1 MVYDSRRAV
10 SFDPDAPYLRATY
23 VQSLTCDVLII
34 GGGGAALFAA
44 IHASDSAPDL
54 DIVLASKGLF
64 GKSGCTRMVQG
75 GYNVVLHEDDSVDKH
90 YDDTIRGG
98 NLINNQELAW
108 TLVTQ
113 APERVFEMENSFGC
127 TFDRNADGTIHQRAL
142 AGQSFNRTIH
152 CGDLTG
158 IEIISRLS
166 EQVLVRDI
174 ELLNEVRGI
183 DLLLDASGRTVAG
196 ALLLDHHSGE
206 FITAHATAVL
216 LATGGAAPLYRIT
229 AASLEKSG
237 DGLAMAYRAGAEF
250 VDMEMMQFHPTG
262 LIVDGSLLN
271 GTVLEEGLRGAGG
284 HLLNANHE
292 RYMERYDPEK
302 LERSTRDRVSRSGM
316 MEIRAGR
323 GTASEGIY
331 LDVRHLGKEFL
342 LKSSPGMY
350 ARCQTVG
357 TDMATDLIEVT
368 PTAHF
373 QMGGI
378 LINTDCRTT
387 VDGLFAAGED
397 AGGVHGANRLGG
409 NGVAESMVFG
419 AIAGESIARHAR
431 EGTRAPFDKDRLG
444 SARARLEGSGEIT
457 GQPFKL
463 KNRLRALAWDY
474 LGILRDADGLARAAD
489 ELDSIEGELGALA
502 MPARRG
508 ANPDLQERLDAEN
521 LIDVA
526 CLIGTAASARE
537 ESRGSHFRE
546 DVPESDDRFLVNFV
560 QRRTAD
566 GKPNTEPRPV
576 DFTRRTPEAL
586 RGETLIPA

>member
-1 MVYDSRRAV
+1 
-10 SFDPDAPYLRATY
+10 
-23 VQSLTCDVLII
+23 LII

-44 IHASDSAPDL
+44 IHARDSAPNL
-54 DIVLASKGLF
+54 DIVVASKGLF
-64 GKSGCTRMVQG
+64 AKSGCTRMVQG
-75 GYNVVLHEDDSVDKH
+75 GYNVVLHDDDSFDKH

-98 NLINNQELAW
+98 SLINNQELAW

-152 CGDLTG
+152 RGDLTG
-158 IEIISRLS
+158 IEIISRLA
-166 EQVLVRDI
+166 EQMLVRDI
-174 ELLNEVRGI
+174 EMLNEVRGV
-183 DLLLDASGRTVAG
+183 DLLLDGSGQSVTG
-196 ALLLDHHSGE
+196 ALLMDQHSGE
-206 FITAHATAVL
+206 LIAVNAAAVL
-216 LATGGAAPLYRIT
+216 VATGGAAPLYRIT

-284 HLLNANHE
+284 HLLNADHE

-302 LERSTRDRVSRSGM
+302 MERSTRDRVSRSGM

-323 GTASEGIY
+323 GTDSEGVY

-350 ARCQTVG
+350 ERCLTVG
-357 TDMATDLIEVT
+357 TDMETDLIEVT

-378 LINTDCRTT
+378 RIDSECRTSLA
-387 VDGLFAAGED
+387 GLFAAGED

-419 AIAGESIARHAR
+419 AIAGESMARHVKESAR
-431 EGTRAPFDKDRLG
+431 PAIDPDRL
-444 SARARLEGSGEIT
+444 SRLCDRLEGSAEIT
-457 GQPFKL
+457 GEPYRL
-463 KNRLRALAWDY
+463 KNKLRALSWEH
-474 LGILRDADGLARAAD
+474 LGILREANGLARVEE
-489 ELDSIEGELGALA
+489 ELNAIESELTALP
-502 MPARRG
+502 MPAQRG
-508 ANPDLQERLDAEN
+508 GNPDLQERLDAEN

-526 CLIGTAASARE
+526 RLIGAAASQRE

-546 DVPESDDRFLVNFV
+546 DFPDSDDRYLVNFF
-560 QRRTAD
+560 QRKEANGSMT
-566 GKPNTEPRPV
+566 TESRPV
-576 DFTRRTPEAL
+576 EFSRRTPDAL
-586 RGETLIPA
+586 LGETLIPA

>member
-1 MVYDSRRAV
+1 M
-10 SFDPDAPYLRATY
+10 
-23 VQSLTCDVLII
+23 QSLTCDILII

-44 IHASDSAPDL
+44 IHARDSAPDL
-54 DIVLASKGLF
+54 DIVVASKGLF
-64 GKSGCTRMVQG
+64 AKSGCTRMVQG
-75 GYNVVLHEDDSVDKH
+75 GYNVVLHAEDSFDKH

-98 NLINNQELAW
+98 SLINNQELAW

-127 TFDRNADGTIHQRAL
+127 TFDRNTDGTIHQRAL

-152 CGDLTG
+152 RGDLTG
-158 IEIISRLS
+158 IEIISRLA
-166 EQVLVRDI
+166 EQVLIRDI
-174 ELLNEVRGI
+174 EMLNEVRGI
-183 DLLLDASGRTVAG
+183 DLLLDSSGQHVTG
-196 ALLLDHHSGE
+196 ALLLDQHSGE
-206 FITAHATAVL
+206 LIAVHASAVL

-237 DGLAMAYRAGAEF
+237 DGLSMAYRAGAEF

-284 HLLNANHE
+284 HLLNADYE

-302 LERSTRDRVSRSGM
+302 MERSTRDRVSRSGM

-323 GTASEGIY
+323 GTSSEGVY

-350 ARCQTVG
+350 ERCLTVG
-357 TDMATDLIEVT
+357 TDMETDLIEVT

-373 QMGGI
+373 QMGGVRI
-378 LINTDCRTT
+378 DSECRTSLG
-387 VDGLFAAGED
+387 GLFAAGED

-419 AIAGESIARHAR
+419 AVAGETMAKHVKKNARR
-431 EGTRAPFDKDRLG
+431 PIDSDRLNRLSARLQG
-444 SARARLEGSGEIT
+444 SAEVTGEPYRLKS
-457 GQPFKL
+457 
-463 KNRLRALAWDY
+463 RLRTMSWEY
-474 LGILRDADGLARAAD
+474 LGILRDAQGLARVEQ
-489 ELDSIEGELGALA
+489 ELNLIESELNNLP
-502 MPARRG
+502 MPNHRG
-508 ANPDLQERLDAEN
+508 GNPDLHERLDAEN
-521 LIDVA
+521 LVDVA
-526 CLIGTAASARE
+526 RLIAAAAVLRE

-546 DVPESDDRFLVNFV
+546 DFPETTDRYLVNFY
-560 QRRTAD
+560 QRRETD
-566 GKPNTEPRPV
+566 GSITTEPRPV
-576 DFTRRTPEAL
+576 DFTRRTPDAL
-586 RGETLIPA
+586 LGETLIPT

>member
-1 MVYDSRRAV
+1 M
-10 SFDPDAPYLRATY
+10 
-23 VQSLTCDVLII
+23 QSLTCDILII

-44 IHASDSAPDL
+44 IHAHDAAPEL
-54 DIVLASKGLF
+54 DIVVASKGLF

-75 GYNVVLHEDDSVDKH
+75 GYNVVLHPEDSFDKH
-90 YDDTIRGG
+90 YDDTLRGG
-98 NLINNQELAW
+98 SLINDQELAW

-127 TFDRNADGTIHQRAL
+127 TFDRNADGSIHQRAL
-142 AGQSFNRTIH
+142 AGQSFDRTIH
-152 CGDLTG
+152 RGDLTG

-174 ELLNEVRGI
+174 EMLNEVRGAE
-183 DLLLDASGRTVAG
+183 LLFDDSGETVVG
-196 ALLLDHHSGE
+196 ALLLDQHSGE
-206 FITAHATAVL
+206 LIAAHSSAVL
-216 LATGGAAPLYRIT
+216 LATGAAAPLYRIT
-229 AASLEKSG
+229 PASLEKSG

-284 HLLNANHE
+284 HLLNADQE

-302 LERSTRDRVSRSGM
+302 MERSTRDRVSRSGM

-323 GTASEGIY
+323 GTTSQGVY

-350 ARCQTVG
+350 ERCLSVG

-373 QMGGI
+373 QMGGVRI
-378 LINTDCRTT
+378 ESDCRTSLS
-387 VDGLFAAGED
+387 GLFAAGED

-419 AIAGESIARHAR
+419 AIAGESIARHAKEAGR
-431 EGTRAPFDKDRLG
+431 IPIDTERLDAACARFDG
-444 SARARLEGSGEIT
+444 AGEIT
-457 GQPFKL
+457 GTPFQL
-463 KNRLRALAWDY
+463 KNRLRALAWDD
-474 LGILRDADGLARAAD
+474 LGILRNAEGLARTAAGLNAIED
-489 ELDSIEGELGALA
+489 ELNALP
-502 MPARRG
+502 MPRQRG
-508 ANPDLQERLDAEN
+508 GSPDLQERLDAEN
-521 LIDVA
+521 LLDVA
-526 CLIGTAASARE
+526 RLIGAAAILRE

-546 DVPESDDRFLVNFV
+546 DFPDTDDRFLVNFV
-560 QRRTAD
+560 QWRESNGTL
-566 GKPNTEPRPV
+566 KTEAHPV
-576 DFTRRTPEAL
+576 EFSRRTPEAL
-586 RGETLIPA
+586 RGETLIPV

>member
-1 MVYDSRRAV
+1 
-10 SFDPDAPYLRATY
+10 
-23 VQSLTCDVLII
+23 LII

-44 IHASDSAPDL
+44 IHARDSAPNL
-54 DIVLASKGLF
+54 DIVVASKGLF
-64 GKSGCTRMVQG
+64 AKSGCTRMVQG
-75 GYNVVLHEDDSVDKH
+75 GYNVVLHDDDSFDKH

-98 NLINNQELAW
+98 SLINNQELAW

-152 CGDLTG
+152 RGDLTG
-158 IEIISRLS
+158 IEIISRLA
-166 EQVLVRDI
+166 EQMLVRDI
-174 ELLNEVRGI
+174 EMLNEVRGV
-183 DLLLDASGRTVAG
+183 DLLLDGSGQSVTG
-196 ALLLDHHSGE
+196 ALLMDQHSGE
-206 FITAHATAVL
+206 LIAVNAAAVL
-216 LATGGAAPLYRIT
+216 VATGGAAPLYRIT

-284 HLLNANHE
+284 HLLNADHE

-302 LERSTRDRVSRSGM
+302 MERSTRDRVSRSGM

-323 GTASEGIY
+323 GTDSEGVY

-350 ARCQTVG
+350 ERCLTVG
-357 TDMATDLIEVT
+357 TDMETDLIEVT

-378 LINTDCRTT
+378 RIDSECRTSLA
-387 VDGLFAAGED
+387 GLFAAGED

-419 AIAGESIARHAR
+419 AIAGESMARHVKESAR
-431 EGTRAPFDKDRLG
+431 PAIDPDRL
-444 SARARLEGSGEIT
+444 SRLCDRLEGSAEIT
-457 GQPFKL
+457 GEPYRL
-463 KNRLRALAWDY
+463 KNKLRALSWEH
-474 LGILRDADGLARAAD
+474 LGILREANGLARVEE
-489 ELDSIEGELGALA
+489 ELNAIESELTALP
-502 MPARRG
+502 MPAQRG
-508 ANPDLQERLDAEN
+508 GNPDLQERLDAEN

-526 CLIGTAASARE
+526 RLIGAAASQRE

-546 DVPESDDRFLVNFV
+546 DFPDSDDRYLVNFF
-560 QRRTAD
+560 QRKEAD
-566 GKPNTEPRPV
+566 GSMTTESRPV
-576 DFTRRTPEAL
+576 EFSRRTPDAL
-586 RGETLIPA
+586 LGETLIPA

>member
-1 MVYDSRRAV
+1 M
-10 SFDPDAPYLRATY
+10 
-23 VQSLTCDVLII
+23 QSLSCDILIV

-44 IHASDSAPDL
+44 IHARDAAPDL
-54 DIVLASKGLF
+54 DIVVASKGLF

-75 GYNVVLHEDDSVDKH
+75 GYNVVLNPEDSFDKH
-90 YDDTIRGG
+90 YDDTLRGG
-98 NLINNQELAW
+98 SLINNQELAW
-108 TLVTQ
+108 ALVTQ

-142 AGQSFNRTIH
+142 AGQSFDRTIH
-152 CGDLTG
+152 RGDLTG

-174 ELLNEVRGI
+174 EMLNEVRGI
-183 DLLLDASGRTVAG
+183 ELLFDSSGETVVG
-196 ALLLDHHSGE
+196 ALLLDQHSGDLV
-206 FITAHATAVL
+206 AVQSSAVL

-229 AASLEKSG
+229 PASLEKSG

-284 HLLNANHE
+284 HLLNADHE

-302 LERSTRDRVSRSGM
+302 MERSTRDRVSRSGM

-323 GTASEGIY
+323 GTASQGVY

-350 ARCQTVG
+350 ERCLSVG

-373 QMGGI
+373 QMGGVRI
-378 LINTDCRTT
+378 ENDCRTSLN
-387 VDGLFAAGED
+387 GLFAAGED

-419 AIAGESIARHAR
+419 AIAGESIARHAKEAGHIPIDTER
-431 EGTRAPFDKDRLG
+431 LNAACARFDG
-444 SARARLEGSGEIT
+444 AGEIT
-457 GQPFKL
+457 GTPFQL
-463 KNRLRALAWDY
+463 KNRLRALAWDD
-474 LGILRDADGLARAAD
+474 LGILRNADGLARTAAGLNAIEE
-489 ELDSIEGELGALA
+489 ELSALP
-502 MPARRG
+502 MPRQRG
-508 ANPDLQERLDAEN
+508 GNPDLQERLDAEN
-521 LIDVA
+521 LLDVA
-526 CLIGTAASARE
+526 RLIGAAAILRE

-546 DVPESDDRFLVNFV
+546 DFPDTDDRFLVNFV
-560 QRRTAD
+560 QWRESDGTLKTDSHPVEFSRRTL
-566 GKPNTEPRPV
+566 
-576 DFTRRTPEAL
+576 EAL
-586 RGETLIPA
+586 RGETLIPV

>member
-1 MVYDSRRAV
+1 M
-10 SFDPDAPYLRATY
+10 
-23 VQSLTCDVLII
+23 QSLSCDILIV

-44 IHASDSAPDL
+44 IHARDAAPDL
-54 DIVLASKGLF
+54 DIVVASKGLF

-75 GYNVVLHEDDSVDKH
+75 GYNVVLHPEDSFDKH
-90 YDDTIRGG
+90 YDDTLRGG
-98 NLINNQELAW
+98 SLINNQELAW

-142 AGQSFNRTIH
+142 AGQSFDRTIH
-152 CGDLTG
+152 RGDLTG

-174 ELLNEVRGI
+174 EMLNEVRGI
-183 DLLLDASGRTVAG
+183 ELLFDSSGKTVVG
-196 ALLLDHHSGE
+196 ALLLDQHSGDLVAVE
-206 FITAHATAVL
+206 SSAVL

-229 AASLEKSG
+229 PASLEKSG

-250 VDMEMMQFHPTG
+250 IDMEMMQFHPTG

-284 HLLNANHE
+284 HLLNADHE

-302 LERSTRDRVSRSGM
+302 MERSTRDRVSRSGM

-323 GTASEGIY
+323 GTASQGVY
-331 LDVRHLGKEFL
+331 LDVRHLGKDFL

-350 ARCQTVG
+350 ERCLSVG

-373 QMGGI
+373 QMGGVRI
-378 LINTDCRTT
+378 ESDCRTSLS
-387 VDGLFAAGED
+387 GLFAAGED

-419 AIAGESIARHAR
+419 AIAGESIARHAKETGR
-431 EGTRAPFDKDRLG
+431 VAIDSERLSAACARFEGA
-444 SARARLEGSGEIT
+444 GEIT
-457 GQPFKL
+457 GTPFQL
-463 KNRLRALAWDY
+463 KNRLRALAWDD
-474 LGILRDADGLARAAD
+474 LGILRNAEGLARTATGLNTIEE
-489 ELDSIEGELGALA
+489 ELNALP
-502 MPARRG
+502 MPRQRG
-508 ANPDLQERLDAEN
+508 GNPDLQERLDAEN
-521 LIDVA
+521 LLDVA
-526 CLIGTAASARE
+526 RLIGAAAILRE

-546 DVPESDDRFLVNFV
+546 DFPDTDDRFLINFI
-560 QRRTAD
+560 QRRDPD
-566 GKPNTEPRPV
+566 GTLKSESRPV
-576 DFTRRTPEAL
+576 EFSRRALETL
-586 RGETLIPA
+586 RGETLIPV

>member
-1 MVYDSRRAV
+1 M
-10 SFDPDAPYLRATY
+10 
-23 VQSLTCDVLII
+23 QSLSCDILIV

-44 IHASDSAPDL
+44 IHARDAAPDL
-54 DIVLASKGLF
+54 DIVVASKGLF

-75 GYNVVLHEDDSVDKH
+75 GYNVVLHPEDSFDKH
-90 YDDTIRGG
+90 YDDTLRGG
-98 NLINNQELAW
+98 SLINNQELAW

-142 AGQSFNRTIH
+142 AGQSFDRTIH
-152 CGDLTG
+152 RGDLTG

-174 ELLNEVRGI
+174 EMLNEVRGI
-183 DLLLDASGRTVAG
+183 ELLFDSSGKTVVG
-196 ALLLDHHSGE
+196 ALLLDQHSGDLVAVE
-206 FITAHATAVL
+206 SSAVL

-229 AASLEKSG
+229 PASLEKSG
-237 DGLAMAYRAGAEF
+237 DGLAMAYRAGAEL

-284 HLLNANHE
+284 HLLNADHE

-302 LERSTRDRVSRSGM
+302 MERATRDRVSRSGM

-323 GTASEGIY
+323 GTASQGVY
-331 LDVRHLGKEFL
+331 LDVRHLGKDFL

-350 ARCQTVG
+350 ERCLSVG

-373 QMGGI
+373 QMGGVRI
-378 LINTDCRTT
+378 ESDCRTSLS
-387 VDGLFAAGED
+387 GLFAAGED

-419 AIAGESIARHAR
+419 AIAGESIARHAKETGR
-431 EGTRAPFDKDRLG
+431 VAIDSERLSAACARFEGA
-444 SARARLEGSGEIT
+444 GEIT
-457 GQPFKL
+457 GTPFQL
-463 KNRLRALAWDY
+463 KNRLRALAWDD
-474 LGILRDADGLARAAD
+474 LGILRNADGLARTATGLNTIEE
-489 ELDSIEGELGALA
+489 ELNALP
-502 MPARRG
+502 MPRQRG
-508 ANPDLQERLDAEN
+508 GNPDLQERLDAEN
-521 LIDVA
+521 LLDVA
-526 CLIGTAASARE
+526 RLIGAAAILRE

-546 DVPESDDRFLVNFV
+546 DFPDTDDRFLINFI
-560 QRRTAD
+560 QRRDPD
-566 GKPNTEPRPV
+566 GTLKSESRPV
-576 DFTRRTPEAL
+576 EFSRRALEAL
-586 RGETLIPA
+586 RGETHIPV

>member
-1 MVYDSRRAV
+1 M
-10 SFDPDAPYLRATY
+10 
-23 VQSLTCDVLII
+23 QSLTCDVLII

-44 IHASDSAPDL
+44 IHAHDAAPDL
-54 DIVLASKGLF
+54 DIVVASKGLY

-75 GYNVVLHEDDSVDKH
+75 GYNVVLHPDDSFDKH
-90 YDDTIRGG
+90 YDDTLRGG
-98 NLINNQELAW
+98 SLINDQELAW

-152 CGDLTG
+152 RGDLTG
-158 IEIISRLS
+158 IEIISRLW
-166 EQVLVRDI
+166 EQVLVRNI
-174 ELLNEVRGI
+174 NTLNEVRGV
-183 DLLLDASGRTVAG
+183 DLLLDSSGDNVSG
-196 ALLLDHHSGE
+196 ALLLDYHSGE
-206 FITAHATAVL
+206 LIAVHAAAVL
-216 LATGGAAPLYRIT
+216 VATGGAAPLYRIT

-250 VDMEMMQFHPTG
+250 IDMEMMQFHPTG

-284 HLLNANHE
+284 HLLNASQE

-302 LERSTRDRVSRSGM
+302 MERSTRDRVSRSGM

-323 GTASEGIY
+323 GTGSEGVY

-350 ARCQTVG
+350 ERCLTVG

-373 QMGGI
+373 QMGGVRI
-378 LINTDCRTT
+378 DCDCRTSLG
-387 VDGLFAAGED
+387 GLFAAGED

-409 NGVAESMVFG
+409 NGVAESLVFG
-419 AIAGESIARHAR
+419 AIAGESIARHAKDAAR
-431 EGTRAPFDKDRLG
+431 SPIDKDRL
-444 SARARLEGSGEIT
+444 AAMCARLEGTGEVT
-457 GQPFKL
+457 GTPFRL
-463 KNRLRALAWDY
+463 KNRLRALAWDH
-474 LGILRDADGLARAAD
+474 LGILRDADGLAQASS
-489 ELDSIEGELGALA
+489 ELDAIESELGALS
-502 MPARRG
+502 MPAQL
-508 ANPDLQERLDAEN
+508 ASNPDLHEHLDAEN

-526 CLIGTAASARE
+526 RLIGTAAGLRE

-546 DVPESDDRFLVNFV
+546 DFPDSDDRFLVNFT
-560 QRRTAD
+560 QRRGDD
-566 GKPNTEPRPV
+566 GRLVAESRPV
-576 DFTRRTPEAL
+576 DFTRRTPDEL
-586 RGETLIPA
+586 RGETLIPT